1 MRLIPLPFT
10 HLIVLFSLLFSSL
23 SFAEITINDDRSTQ
37 TFITSPERIVVL
49 DWDLLEQVLSLDI
62 IPVGA
67 TEINSY
73 NQWVVMPAAPESID
87 EVGTRAEPNLEKIA
101 SLKPDVILAT
111 SAQQDL
117 IPLLQRIAP
126 VVYLTNFSAQDDAAI
141 VAIRHFKTLATLFNK
156 QQQAEKQLAQLDK
169 QFELLRAKLAQVYPN
184 NTEVTVIR
192 FSTLTSVFLPTENAS
207 INYVLQRLGLKP
219 AVKLP
224 ARPWGITQ
232 RRINE
237 LSRIDDGYV
246 LFLRPFPDEK
256 KLADARLWQA
266 MPFVQKNQVNGVIP
280 VWNYGGVY
288 SLQRMAQ
295 AITDS
300 LLEIAPA
307 P

>member
-1 MRLIPLPFT
+1 MRLIHFSFNT
-10 HLIVLFSLLFSSL
+10 LIIVISLLFTSF
-23 SFAEITINDDRSTQ
+23 SFAEIRINDDNGAQ
-37 TFITSPERIVVL
+37 TFTTVPKRAIAL
-49 DWDLLEQVLSLDI
+49 DWDLLEQILSLDV

-67 TEINSY
+67 TEVDSY
-73 NQWVVMPAAPESID
+73 NQWVVAPIALKTIQ

-101 SLKPDVILAT
+101 SLKPDVILA
-111 SAQQDL
+111 SSSQQDL
-117 IPLLQRIAP
+117 IPLLEQIAP
-126 VVYLTNFSAQDDAAI
+126 VVYLTNFSAQDDAAL
-141 VAIRHFKTLATLFNK
+141 VAIRHFKTLAILFDK
-156 QQQAEKQLAQLDK
+156 ESLAEAKLTQLDK
-169 QFELLRAKLAQVYPN
+169 QFAQLKNKLAQYYPE

-207 INYVLQRLGLKP
+207 LNYVLPRLGLKP
-219 AVKLP
+219 AIKLAP
-224 ARPWGITQ
+224 RPWGITQ
-232 RRINE
+232 RRINA
-237 LSRIDDGYV
+237 LNSINDGYV

-256 KLADARLWQA
+256 NLAGSRLWQA
-266 MPFVQKNQVNGVIP
+266 MPFVQNHHVNGVAP

>member
-1 MRLIPLPFT
+1 MRLIPLPFM
-10 HLIVLFSLLFSSL
+10 HLIVLLSLLFSSQ
-23 SFAEITINDDRSTQ
+23 SFAEITINDDRGTQ

-73 NQWVVMPAAPESID
+73 NQWVVMPEAPKSID

-266 MPFVQKNQVNGVIP
+266 MPFVRNNQVNGVIP